1 MIYPKNFENKIGF
14 DKIRE
19 MLKSFCLG
27 AIGKERVEHFSF
39 SNDFRQ
45 INILIHQ
52 VNEFKAIC
60 LNRDDFPADNYID
73 VTQYLKKAKVQGV
86 YLEQNEL
93 FDLRR
98 SLLTIKAILNFFKND
113 DENKYPYL
121 KILTKDINIYPYI
134 IDSIDKI
141 INNHGKIKN
150 NASPE
155 LSTIRRELI
164 DTQSNV
170 NKQMLRIL
178 KKAQTQSFVD
188 DNVSLTVRDGRAV
201 IPIKSANKRKVPGI
215 VHDES
220 STGKTSFIEPAEI
233 VELNNKI
240 KELEYAERREII
252 KILIEFTDSIRPY
265 LDELFLAYNFL
276 GIIDFIRAK
285 AMFAIKTESV
295 LPTFSNE
302 QIIDLIKA
310 RHPLLYLSFK
320 KDKKIVVPLDIY
332 LSDKQRII
340 LISGPNAGGKSVC
353 LKTVGLIQYMIQCGM
368 LVPVDEKSKIGLFN
382 NIFIDIGDEQ
392 SIEND
397 LSTYSSHLINMKYF
411 TKKADVKSLVLIDE
425 FGTGTE
431 PMLGGAIAE
440 AVLNKL
446 NSLQTYG
453 VLTTH
458 YTNLKHFAASADGIV
473 NGAML
478 FDNNKLEPLF
488 KLEIGKPGSSFAFE
502 IARKIGLS
510 EEILNSAKEKI
521 GTEHIFFDKHLKD
534 IARDKNYWEN
544 KRRKIRKS
552 EKKLEEL
559 IQKQEEELKQSIEIK
574 KQIISKANIEAEQLL
589 SKSNKIIENTIRKIK
604 ESNAEK
610 ERTKQVRVE
619 LESYKDKVKHRENEK
634 DEVIAKKIDN
644 LTKIK
649 KRIKIADNDI
659 KKEIEDETI
668 NIGDNV
674 KLTGQNDVVGEV
686 IEFNQNSYM
695 VAFGNMI
702 TQVEKKKIEKIGK
715 NEFKRINR
723 QKGYTTSNYN
733 EEYNKKRLNFKTGL
747 DVRGKRVDEALQIV
761 MHYIDE
767 AIMLNIKEVKIL
779 HGKGN
784 GVLRQIIREYLHTVN
799 LIKSYRDEHVEFG
812 GSGITVVSFE

>member
-19 MLKSFCLG
+19 MLKAYCLG
-27 AIGKERVEHFSF
+27 DLGKERVERFTF
-39 SNDFRQ
+39 SNDFEQ
-45 INILIHQ
+45 INTFINQ
-52 VNEFKAIC
+52 VNEFKII
-60 LNRDDFPADNYID
+60 LLDRDDFPSDNYID
-73 VTQYLKKAKVQGV
+73 VTKYLEKAKVQGIF
-86 YLEQNEL
+86 LEQKEL

-98 SLLTIKAILNFFKND
+98 SLLIIKAILKFFKND

-121 KILTKDINIYPYI
+121 KKLTKDINIYPYI

-141 INNHGKIKN
+141 INNHGKVKN

-155 LSTIRRELI
+155 LASIRRELLN
-164 DTQSNV
+164 TQSNIS
-170 NKQMLRIL
+170 KQMVRIL
-178 KKAQTQSFVD
+178 KNAQAQSLVD
-188 DNVSLTVRDGRAV
+188 DSVSLTVRDGRAV

-265 LDELFLAYNFL
+265 LAELFFAYDFL

-285 AMFAIKTESV
+285 AVFAIQTEAV
-295 LPTFSNE
+295 LPTFCNE
-302 QIIDLIKA
+302 QLIDLIQA

-320 KDKKIVVPLDIY
+320 KDKKKVVPLDIY
-332 LSDKQRII
+332 LSEEQRII

-353 LKTVGLIQYMIQCGM
+353 LKTVGLIQYMLQCGM
-368 LVPVDEKSKIGLFN
+368 LIPVDEKSKIGLFN

-411 TKKADVKSLVLIDE
+411 TKKADVKSLILIDE

-440 AVLNKL
+440 AVLKKL
-446 NSLQTYG
+446 NEQQTYG

-458 YTNLKHFAASADGIV
+458 YTNLKHFAASADGIA

-510 EEILNSAKEKI
+510 EEILNSAKDKI
-521 GTEHIFFDKHLKD
+521 GTKHISFDKHLKD

-544 KRRKIRKS
+544 KRKKIRKS

-559 IQKQEEELKQSIEIK
+559 IQKQEEELNQSIEIK
-574 KQIISKANIEAEQLL
+574 KKIISKANIEAEQLL
-589 SKSNKIIENTIRKIK
+589 TKSNKIIENTIRVIK

-610 ERTKQVRVE
+610 ERTKQVRTE

-634 DEVIAKKIDN
+634 DEVIANKINN

-649 KRIKIADNDI
+649 KRIKIADSEL
-659 KKEIEDETI
+659 KIESKDEPI

-674 KLTGQNDVVGEV
+674 KLIGQNDVVGEV
-686 IEFNQNSYM
+686 IEFNQNNYM

-702 TQVEKKKIEKIGK
+702 TQVEKKKLERIGK
-715 NEFKRINR
+715 NEFKRINK
-723 QKGYTTSNYN
+723 QKGFTTSNYN
-733 EEYNKKRLNFKTGL
+733 EEYNKRKFNFKLGL
-747 DVRGKRVDEALQIV
+747 DVRGKRVDEAIPTV
-761 MHYIDE
+761 MQYIDE
-767 AIMLNIKEVKIL
+767 AIMLNVKEVKIL

-784 GVLRQIIREYLHTVN
+784 GILRQLIREYLHTVD
-799 LIKSYRDEHVEFG
+799 LIKSYKDEHIEFG
-812 GSGITVVSFE
+812 GAGITVVCFE